1 MTSSQTSAL
10 CLVPTESPST
20 SNSDTK
26 ELASESEGATR
37 ALPSPSELRQEVSLS
52 ERAAEQLAEA
62 RARIQARILHGC
74 GAPIAIVGPCSVHCE
89 TATLEYAERLA
100 ALKERL
106 GSSVQL
112 VMRVYLEKPRTTV
125 GWKGFLYDPDLTG
138 ESDLAEGLRRGRALM
153 VQIAELGLPIATEI
167 LDPLA
172 ADYFEDCLSWVAI
185 GARTAESQIHRQ
197 LASGLGC
204 AVGFKNGTD
213 GSVTIATQAME
224 AAGEPHAHLGI
235 DEHGRVAMKRTRGNR
250 ATHVVLRGGSSGP
263 NYQTEAVARVSEI
276 LRTSGQRPAILV
288 DCSHGNSEKDYRRQ
302 PTVARAVMSQMKQSH
317 ADVFG
322 LMIESH
328 LFSGKQPAEG
338 LREYGVSVTDGCI
351 DFATTEGLLLEM
363 ASFGR
368 T

>member
-1 MTSSQTSAL
+1 MTSSQKSAL
-10 CLVPTESPST
+10 CLVPTEPLTT
-20 SNSDTK
+20 SHSDAK
-26 ELASESEGATR
+26 ELASERRSVTR
-37 ALPSPSELRQEVSLS
+37 PLPSPSELRQNVPLS
-52 ERAAEQLAEA
+52 GRATEQIAEA
-62 RARIQARILHGC
+62 RARIQARVSHGT

-89 TATLEYAERLA
+89 TATLEYAERLR

-106 GSSVQL
+106 GGSVQL

-138 ESDLAEGLRRGRALM
+138 RSDLGEGLCRGRALM

-197 LASGLGC
+197 VASGLGC

-224 AAGEPHAHLGI
+224 AAGQPHSHLGI
-235 DEHGRVAMKRTRGNR
+235 DEHGRVAMKSTGGNS
-250 ATHVVLRGGSSGP
+250 ATHVVLRGGSGGP
-263 NYQTEAVARVSEI
+263 NYQTEVVARVAES
-276 LRTSGQRPAILV
+276 LRGSGQRPAVLV

-302 PTVARAVMSQMKQSH
+302 PEVARAVMSQLKQKH
-317 ADVFG
+317 ADVLG
-322 LMIESH
+322 LMLESH
-328 LFSGKQPAEG
+328 LFSGKQSAEG
-338 LREYGVSVTDGCI
+338 AREYGVSVTDGCI

-363 ASFGR
+363 AAFG
-368 T
+368 

>member
-1 MTSSQTSAL
+1 MTSPQKSTL
-10 CLVPTESPST
+10 CLVPTEVPTT
-20 SNSDTK
+20 SQSDAA
-26 ELASESEGATR
+26 ELAGQNRSTTRPLCSPTEVRQTFPLSVR
-37 ALPSPSELRQEVSLS
+37 AL
-52 ERAAEQLAEA
+52 EQIAEA
-62 RARIQARILHGC
+62 KARIRARIEHGV

-89 TATLEYAERLA
+89 ISALEYAERLA
-100 ALKERL
+100 ALKARL
-106 GSSVQL
+106 GDSVQL
-112 VMRVYLEKPRTTV
+112 LMRVYFEKPRTTV

-138 ESDLAEGLRRGRALM
+138 KSDLREGLLRGRALM
-153 VQIAELGLPIATEI
+153 VRIAELGVPIATEI

-213 GSVTIATQAME
+213 GSVTVATHAME

-235 DEHGRVAMKRTRGNR
+235 DEHGRIAMKTTLGNR
-250 ATHVVLRGGSSGP
+250 ATHVVLRGGNSGP
-263 NYQTEAVARVSEI
+263 NYQSDAVSRVGES
-276 LRTSGQRPAILV
+276 LRASGRRPAVLI

-302 PTVARAVMSQMKQSH
+302 PEVARAVISQMRQTH

-322 LMIESH
+322 FMLESH
-328 LFSGKQPAEG
+328 LFSGKQSPEG
-338 LREYGVSVTDGCI
+338 EREYGVSVTDGCI

-363 ASFGR
+363 ASSR
-368 T
+368 